1 MLRVYDVTYLAHWG
15 GRITGIPRVIS
26 EVVARSAGDE
36 SARFVVWEKATR
48 RFVEVDPVRTV
59 EHRGHGVQYVTRDTA
74 GFRLTRAVKHFGT
87 GFLSRALASL
97 GRRTGSTGLADL
109 AVRVA
114 KWRDR
119 NHVVVEA
126 GAGHIF
132 VSFMGEWHD
141 DHYIDEVVA
150 IHGRGAKVVQT
161 IYDLLPIVTPQSSGH
176 STVPMTRYLTRVM
189 PVADLVVAISE
200 HTKRD
205 LTAWTEAQGIRTPRI
220 EVFRIGDDFSVDRD
234 REPSRAGVPAHIEP
248 GRFILCVGTVE
259 ARKNHVLLYYV
270 YRLAK
275 RRGIELP
282 HLVIVGREGYR
293 AGDIF
298 HILQEDP
305 ELAGGVTL
313 LSDLDDE
320 GLAWLYRNC
329 RFTVYPS
336 MYEGWGLPIAESL
349 AWGKPVIASGTSS
362 MPEIAGDLVDYIDP
376 FSVDECLAS
385 IARLNDDSELQ
396 GALARV
402 ARYRPTTWDETTRTL
417 ETLIAGVAGESA

>member
-1 MLRVYDVTYLAHWG
+1 VLRVYDVTYLAHWG

-26 EVVARSAGDE
+26 EVVARSAGDAD
-36 SARFVVWEKATR
+36 ARFVVWEKATR
-48 RFVEVDPVRTV
+48 RFVEVDPIRTV
-59 EHRGHGVQYVTRDTA
+59 EHRGHGVQYVRRETT
-74 GFRLTRAVKHFGT
+74 GFRVTRAFKHFGT
-87 GFLSRALASL
+87 GFLSRALAAV
-97 GRRTGSTGLADL
+97 GRRTGRAGFSAL

-119 NHVVVEA
+119 DHVAVEA
-126 GAGHIF
+126 GSGSVF

-141 DHYIDEVVA
+141 DNYIDELVA
-150 IHGRGAKVVQT
+150 IAGRGAKVVQT

-176 STVPMTRYLTRVM
+176 STIPMTRYLTRVM
-189 PVADLVVAISE
+189 PVTDLVVAISE

-205 LTAWTEAQGIRTPRI
+205 LIAWTEANGIRTPRV
-220 EVFRIGDDFSVDRD
+220 EVFRIGDDFGVDRD
-234 REPSRAGVPAHIEP
+234 REPSRASIPASIQA
-248 GRFILCVGTVE
+248 GAFILCVGTVE
-259 ARKNHVLLYYV
+259 ARKNHVLLYYA

-275 RRGIELP
+275 RRGIALP
-282 HLVIVGREGYR
+282 QLVIVGREGYR

-305 ELAGGVTL
+305 ELAGRVTV
-313 LSDLDDE
+313 LSDLDDD

-349 AWGKPVIASGTSS
+349 AWGKPVIASQTSS

-376 FSVDECLAS
+376 FSVEECLAA

-396 GALARV
+396 AALARV

-417 ETLIAGVAGESA
+417 ETLIAGAAGESA